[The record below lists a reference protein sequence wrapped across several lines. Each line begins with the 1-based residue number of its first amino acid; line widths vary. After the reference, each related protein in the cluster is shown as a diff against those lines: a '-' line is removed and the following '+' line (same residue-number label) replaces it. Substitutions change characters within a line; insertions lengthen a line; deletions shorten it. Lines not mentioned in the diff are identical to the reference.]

1 MCSMEPWDA
10 EKQKRNNKRTTKGP
24 STSIDVMTHGSKYP
38 ALISKDTMERKN
50 LALILA
56 LDFN

>member
-1 MCSMEPWDA
+1 MEPWDA
-10 EKQKRNNKRTTKGP
+10 EKQKRNNKRTTKRP
-24 STSIDVMTHGSKYP
+24 STSIDVMTHGLKCP
-38 ALISKDTMERKN
+38 ALISKDTRERKN